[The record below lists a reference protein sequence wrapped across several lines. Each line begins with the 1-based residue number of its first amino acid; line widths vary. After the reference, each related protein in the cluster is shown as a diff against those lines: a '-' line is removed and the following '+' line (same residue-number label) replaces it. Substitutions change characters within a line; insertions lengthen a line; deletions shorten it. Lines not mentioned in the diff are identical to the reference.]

1 MWEAL
6 SESITPTARSRW
18 QQVTKEFFRRAEAGA
33 NFASMSRL
41 QRIASHRWGIIILAA
56 CISVLVLAGCARKKS
71 HALVVGMEL
80 SSPPFEM
87 TDEHN
92 QPTGIGV
99 DMARALAAYLH
110 QDLVIENTKFEGLIP
125 ALQTGRID
133 LIISSMTATDE
144 RARTIDFSDPYVR
157 ISICLLVGA
166 NSGLHAGGDLNQP
179 GRRLVVKNGTTGA
192 DYARDHLGQA
202 TVYQIAD
209 ESACVLEV
217 IQGKADAFIYDQM
230 SVYQLHQRN
239 PATTRAVFQPLQ
251 RENWAIGI
259 GKKHEELRRGV
270 NAFLADF
277 RAKQGLEHIA
287 GKYLS
292 DRDALKEM
300 GDPFSF

>member
-1 MWEAL
+1 MCRLRRVTACRWEA
-6 SESITPTARSRW
+6 
-18 QQVTKEFFRRAEAGA
+18 V
-33 NFASMSRL
+33 
-41 QRIASHRWGIIILAA
+41 ILAA
-56 CISVLVLAGCARKKS
+56 CISALVLGGCARKQS
-71 HALVVGMEL
+71 HTLAVGMEL
-80 SSPPFEM
+80 SSPPFET

-99 DMARALAAYLH
+99 DLARALAAYLH
-110 QDLVIENTKFEGLIP
+110 RDLVIENTKFEGLIP

-133 LIISSMTATDE
+133 LIISSMTATEE

-157 ISICLLVGA
+157 ISICLLAGA
-166 NSGLHAGGDLNQP
+166 NAGLHAGDDLNAP

-192 DYARDHLGQA
+192 DYARDHLGKA

-230 SVYQLHQRN
+230 SVYELQKRN

-277 RAKQGLEHIA
+277 KAKQGLEHLA
-287 GKYLS
+287 GKYLN
-292 DRDALKEM
+292 DQDALKEM